1 MRCDIHT
8 NRSITKEGKCG
19 RIFCVEEGDPGCA
32 LTKRRDKTLERL
44 KVVTAERAEL
54 VKELV
59 V

>member
-8 NRSITKEGKCG
+8 SRSITKEGKCG
-19 RIFCVEEGDPGCA
+19 RIFCEEGGNPGCA
-32 LTKRRDKTLERL
+32 LVKNLEKTLRRL